1 MCFLFVYNFNSICV
15 QKYCLLFYY
24 RLQAAASISEPT
36 RLTAGSSLTGSPL
49 SFSDP
54 LLHWYHLHIQSLQR
68 LQNDVRSIEL
78 QNYLNQGN
86 IYIHLLGHFFQILNN
101 LFQFQC
107 ED

>member
-1 MCFLFVYNFNSICV
+1 MCFLFVYNINSICL
-15 QKYCLLFYY
+15 QKCCLLFYY

-78 QNYLNQGN
+78 QNYLNQGI
-86 IYIHLLGHFFQILNN
+86 IYIFLKDIFFRFLNN